1 MSVPQL
7 KARHHH
13 KDKDKEAEEEEAEK
27 EDANEEF
34 KKFVNQAKKKE
45 LGIKSEF
52 DKLIG
57 LEGSN
62 SDDSIDRRVEESKQT
77 PMSPRKS
84 ITSPNQIV
92 RQGNKFTMS
101 KGDSATPASPEKND
115 SIIESEHS

>member
-34 KKFVNQAKKKE
+34 KKFVNQAKKQE

-57 LEGSN
+57 LDGSN
-62 SDDSIDRRVEESKQT
+62 SDESIERRVESKQT
-77 PMSPRKS
+77 TMSPRKS

-92 RQGNKFTMS
+92 RGEGNKFTMS
-101 KGDSATPASPEKND
+101 KGDSTTPASPEKND